1 MRVSATTHSPATA
14 AADLPAVSN
23 QPGGLPGGE
32 TLVELAG
39 FTESAAR
46 SRKTFA
52 EERLKHLRE
61 QMSTLLLFNLSPSAL
76 AGHSARMAKELESAA
91 IGFADSLETLED
103 SQVSDPAQTP
113 AGAYQDMTQDNGAG
127 LRGLTAEDR
136 ETAHGFAD
144 AASLLQSLGRTAS
157 GNGRVEK
164 NVEFLVSKT
173 QSSTARVADIMTRLG
188 SAPVRETYFW

>member
-1 MRVSATTHSPATA
+1 M
-14 AADLPAVSN
+14 
-23 QPGGLPGGE
+23 PGGE
-32 TLVELAG
+32 TLAELAN
-39 FTESAAR
+39 FSESAAR

-76 AGHSARMAKELESAA
+76 AGHSARMARELESAA
-91 IGFADSLETLED
+91 IDFADSLETLED

-113 AGAYQDMTQDNGAG
+113 AGAYQGMTQDNGAG
-127 LRGLTAEDR
+127 LQGLTAEYR

-144 AASLLQSLGRTAS
+144 AASLLQNLAQAAS

-164 NVEFLVSKT
+164 NVESLVAKT
-173 QSSTARVADIMTRLG
+173 QSSTARVADIMSRLG
-188 SAPVRETYFW
+188 SAPVRVTYFW